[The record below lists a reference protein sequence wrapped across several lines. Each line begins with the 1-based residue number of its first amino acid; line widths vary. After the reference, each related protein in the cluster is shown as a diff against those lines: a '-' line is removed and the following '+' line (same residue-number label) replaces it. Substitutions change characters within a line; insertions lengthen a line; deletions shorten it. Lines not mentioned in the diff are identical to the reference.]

1 MAGNL
6 TTFNTDKIENRL
18 TYLGLNF
25 RVVGKNFPDHTF
37 QPTLCL
43 SFHPVKLL
51 PRSLGDL

>member
-1 MAGNL
+1 MVGNL

-43 SFHPVKLL
+43 SFYPVKLL
-51 PRSLGDL
+51 PQSLDDL